1 MQTHKGDENRRI
13 FLGHRAKVNEL
24 VCLVTTEEGEEG
36 EEDEAL
42 VTPETPFLHSDEG
55 GKS

>member
-24 VCLVTTEEGEEG
+24 VCLVTTEEGEE
-36 EEDEAL
+36 DEAL
-42 VTPETPFLHSDEG
+42 VTPETPLLHSDEG